1 MACKGAARVEKVR
14 ACIDRIADATRRA
27 DQVINGIKAMFQKG
41 SQEKTLLNVNQL
53 IREVLELVSGEA
65 QKKRVIVRGD
75 LPDEI
80 PPVLANRIQLQ
91 QVMLNLITNAIEAM
105 DLTTDSPRLLQ
116 VTSTSHS
123 PSNVVI
129 AVEDLDREWI

>member
-1 MACKGAARVEKVR
+1 M
-14 ACIDRIADATRRA
+14 
-27 DQVINGIKAMFQKG
+27 
-41 SQEKTLLNVNQL
+41 
-53 IREVLELVSGEA
+53 SGEA
-65 QKKRVIVRGD
+65 QKKRAIVRSD

-80 PPVLANRIQLQ
+80 PPVLANRVQLQ

-116 VTSTSHS
+116 VTSTLHS

-129 AVEDLDREWI
+129 AVRNGFVALLPRQSYTGPVFYGNRDRYAVSIH